1 MKIPM
6 FKFTFLILLFGSVS
20 LFFAKENIPYRLA
33 QNYFVRNDFPD
44 HKFQII
50 KITNNKQLVG
60 IFGMAAA
67 MGKNGTPTEIDFS
80 KNFAIAV
87 INGVSNNVDALNIKS
102 LIHKKNSLKINYSLI
117 KTEVKSFSS
126 RHFNLLIVDKKYV
139 NNKLYANCKSATE
152 TIIIGKEIYE
162 NSYKSSIASI
172 YSILNNNCISWVE
185 IHSVFKRK
193 AGNFGLVFNKNY
205 FEV

>member
-1 MKIPM
+1 M